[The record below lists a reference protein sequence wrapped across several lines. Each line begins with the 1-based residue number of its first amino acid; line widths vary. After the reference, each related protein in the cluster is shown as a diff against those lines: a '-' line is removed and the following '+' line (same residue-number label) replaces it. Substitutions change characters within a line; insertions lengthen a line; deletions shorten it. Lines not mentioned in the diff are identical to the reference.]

1 MNTDNSLSVLKL
13 FVCAEPGPD
22 QDRLVASLAE
32 RNSVERCD
40 DISMLASRLDSCTG
54 LILLTES
61 MLDQDLSSLNDAL
74 SHQPDWSA
82 IPLIVMGSSPEAIEM
97 RVAGA
102 FPTVTNF
109 AILETEV
116 SLVSLVSIVNSALR
130 SRLRQFDMR
139 DRLSELAEERSR
151 LTTLLE
157 NLPVGVSFMNKDG
170 RSLISNTLYR
180 SFVPNDVIPSRDR
193 GQTNRW
199 IGLDEN
205 GRIIEP
211 DQFAG
216 ARALRGETVTGM
228 DFCFRTEAREFWTRV
243 SAAPLYDEQGELIG
257 AASMIVDINE
267 EKHAQLALRRFN
279 EELEA
284 KVKARTQD
292 LESTLAKLRDETAVR
307 SQAEEQLRHSLKM
320 EAVGQ
325 LTGGIAH
332 DFNNM
337 LTGVLGSL
345 DLMRLRLAKSD
356 FDSLPRYLDIAQ
368 ASASRA
374 AALTQRLLAFS
385 RRQSLESRAMAIDEL
400 VMSLSELLR
409 RTVTEQIRIEFELD
423 STVGSVLAD
432 SNQLENALLNLVINA
447 RDAMPDGGTIHIR
460 TRPFHLDAEQASIHH
475 MTPGDYICLDVQDT
489 GTGIPPS
496 LLDKVCDPFF
506 TTKPQGQG
514 TGLGLSMVY
523 GFARQSRGR
532 LFLSS
537 EVGRGTLAT
546 ICLPIASTPAVVN
559 PQTVSQ
565 GAIGTGQH
573 ILVVEDD
580 DSVRVINRDVL
591 SEHGYQVHTVS
602 NGQQALDILDSLPAL
617 DLLVT
622 DVGLPGMNGR
632 QLAEVMQQLR
642 PRLPVLFVTGYAE
655 GATNRDQFLGARMQL
670 ITKPFTPDLLL
681 RTVDDIL
688 RNARFDAENPVL
700 CTED

>member
-1 MNTDNSLSVLKL
+1 MNTDNSLSLL
-13 FVCAEPGPD
+13 NLYVCGEPGPD
-22 QDRLVASLAE
+22 KDRVVAALAE
-32 RNSVERCD
+32 RYSIERCD
-40 DISMLASRLDSCTG
+40 DIATLASSVDLRTG

-61 MLDQDLSSLNDAL
+61 MLDQDLSGLNEAL
-74 SHQPDWSA
+74 NRQPDWSA
-82 IPLIVMGSSPEAIEM
+82 IPLIIMGRSPEAIEM
-97 RVAGA
+97 RVASA
-102 FPTVTNF
+102 FPGVTNLG
-109 AILETEV
+109 ILENDV
-116 SLVSLVSIVNSALR
+116 SLVSLVSIVSSALR

-180 SFVPNDVIPSRDR
+180 SFVPNDVIPSRDPS
-193 GQTNRW
+193 QSSRW

-216 ARALRGETVTGM
+216 ARALRGEKVTGM
-228 DFCFRTEAREFWTRV
+228 YFCFRTEEREFWTRV

-257 AASMIVDINE
+257 AASMIVDINK

-284 KVKARTQD
+284 QVKARTHD
-292 LESTLAKLRDETAVR
+292 LESALTQLRDETSVR
-307 SQAEEQLRHSLKM
+307 SEAEEQLRHSLKM

-356 FDSLPRYLDIAQ
+356 FDSIPRYLDIAQ
-368 ASASRA
+368 GSASRA

-385 RRQSLESRAMAIDEL
+385 RRQSLESRSMSVNEL
-400 VMSLSELLR
+400 VVSLSDLLR
-409 RTVTEQIRIEFELD
+409 RTVTEQIKIEFALD

-432 SNQLENALLNLVINA
+432 GNQLENALLNLVINA

-460 TRPFHLDAEQASIHH
+460 SRAYHLNAEQASNHH
-475 MTPGDYICLDVQDT
+475 MTSGDYVCLDVQDT
-489 GTGIPPS
+489 GMGIPPS

-537 EVGRGTLAT
+537 ELGRGTLAT
-546 ICLPIASTPAVVN
+546 ICLPIASTPVAIK

-602 NGQQALDILDSLPAL
+602 NGQQALDLLDSLPAL

-655 GATNRDQFLGARMQL
+655 GATNREQFLGARMQL

-681 RTVDDIL
+681 KTVGEIL
-688 RNARFDAENPVL
+688 LNARFDAEKPFL
-700 CTED
+700 